1 MVKRIYESEKPV
13 NEAVNFEI
21 RSDIVMKSLLQCVS
35 NKGVEKT
42 KELVDSIDK
51 SIKAHANL
59 NSKLEEYVA
68 VAELNLPDG
77 HLPYAYNNKAL
88 DCLVEIAGDPHQ
100 PKGPSVFVKL
110 YASGE
115 DGHAEYSYERQFN
128 FYTDFSIA
136 VTVANKLV
144 TLLERNPSHEEVME
158 LCERLIMRKIL

>member
-13 NEAVNFEI
+13 NEAANFEI
-21 RSDIVMKSLLQCVS
+21 KSDIVMKSLLQCVS

-51 SIKAHANL
+51 SVKAHANI
-59 NSKLEEYVA
+59 NSKLEEYVDM
-68 VAELNLPDG
+68 AELNLPDG

-88 DCLVEIAGDPHQ
+88 DCSVEITGDPNQ

-128 FYTDFSIA
+128 FYTDFPI
-136 VTVANKLV
+136 TVITANRLV
-144 TLLERNPSHEEVME
+144 ALLERNPSHEEIIE
-158 LCERLIMRKIL
+158 LCDRLAMRKVL